1 MIDINRLRK
10 AMRHISSKKGDFT
23 LFALFKREN
32 GLGKWDLI
40 VSAPWLE
47 GANLETRGEL
57 VDLLGKSMGRKSFID
72 LARVE
77 PIPGNNPT
85 IKFILKN
92 YPVDDGELRIP
103 TTGLFDLPIEEAI
116 ILRAKRPV
124 PKKPARRVLQRAS

>member
-1 MIDINRLRK
+1 VIDSNRLRR
-10 AMRHISSKKGDFT
+10 AMRHIASQKGAFT
-23 LFALFKREN
+23 LFALFRRED

-57 VDLLGKSMGRKSFID
+57 VDLLAKSIGRKSLVQ

-77 PIPGNNPT
+77 PIPSKNPT

-92 YPVDDGELRIP
+92 YPIEDGELRIP
-103 TTGLFDLPIEEAI
+103 TAGLFGLQIEEGI
-116 ILRAKRPV
+116 ILRAQQPAR
-124 PKKPARRVLQRAS
+124 KKPARRVQRAS